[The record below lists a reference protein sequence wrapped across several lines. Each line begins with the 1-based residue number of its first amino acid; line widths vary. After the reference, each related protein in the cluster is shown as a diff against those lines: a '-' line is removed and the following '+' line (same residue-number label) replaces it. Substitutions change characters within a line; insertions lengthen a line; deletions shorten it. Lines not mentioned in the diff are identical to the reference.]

1 MWDRLWTYLATILL
15 PRVGWS
21 WKVWSWWLPY
31 HVCGELVIQL
41 KNLMKKKKTEK
52 TGIEENDNV
61 RQETD
66 FGWGLLCEP
75 YVLLNLSSFSFTNFG
90 SFIVIS
96 IGPTQRKFQNK
107 MLYIVVALEALQNLI
122 FFFFNS
128 VIMFHDCYNNQQ
140 N

>member
-1 MWDRLWTYLATILL
+1 
-15 PRVGWS
+15 
-21 WKVWSWWLPY
+21 
-31 HVCGELVIQL
+31 
-41 KNLMKKKKTEK
+41 MKKKKTEK

-122 FFFFNS
+122 FFFF
-128 VIMFHDCYNNQQ
+128 
-140 N
+140 

>member
-1 MWDRLWTYLATILL
+1 MGPVMDLFSHYSAATCRMVLESVIVVITISCLWWTDDSI
-15 PRVGWS
+15 
-21 WKVWSWWLPY
+21 
-31 HVCGELVIQL
+31 EEFDE
-41 KNLMKKKKTEK
+41 KKKTEK